1 MIVLD
6 ASAALELL
14 LNTSRAEAVA
24 ARVFADGQT
33 LHAPHLIDV
42 EVAHVL
48 RRFVRRA
55 EVDEQRA
62 RQAMDDLADLSLVRY
77 SHENLVPAIWALRDN
92 ATAYDA
98 AYLALTDALDATLL
112 TCDAA
117 LATVPGN
124 ERRVEVVS

>member
-24 ARVFADGQT
+24 AHVFADGQT

-48 RRFVRRA
+48 RRFLRRA
-55 EVDEQRA
+55 EIDEQRA
-62 RQAMDDLADLSLVRY
+62 RQALDDLADLSLTRY
-77 SHENLVPAIWALRDN
+77 SHESLVPAIWALRDN

-98 AYLALTDALDATLL
+98 AYLALADALDATLL
-112 TCDAA
+112 TCAAA
-117 LATVPGN
+117 LTTVPG
-124 ERRVEVVS
+124 ERRRVELVS

>member
-1 MIVLD
+1 MLD

-24 ARVFADGQT
+24 TRVFADGQS

-48 RRFVRRA
+48 RRLVRRA
-55 EVDEQRA
+55 ELDEPRA
-62 RQAMDDLADLSLVRY
+62 CQALDDLADLSLVRY
-77 SHENLVPAIWALRDN
+77 SHESLMPAIWAMRDN

-98 AYLALTDALDATLL
+98 AYLALTDALDACLL
-112 TCDAA
+112 TCDSA
-117 LATVPGN
+117 LATVPGRR
-124 ERRVEVVS
+124 RRVELVS